1 MRISDWSSDVC
12 SSDLL
17 NLAIVENDVG
27 SRIILQPFLGR
38 ETVAQTE
45 EQPLAL
51 FHLGKQPG
59 GKHHAVAIGGAAVL
73 ERDAMHHRIAVEPVI
88 APALRPIDRS
98 EEHTPELKSLM
109 RISYADSCLHKKK
122 KNNT

>member
-12 SSDLL
+12 SSDL
-17 NLAIVENDVG
+17 
-27 SRIILQPFLGR
+27 
-38 ETVAQTE
+38 TVAQTE

-59 GKHHAVAIGGAAVL
+59 GQHHAVAIGGAAVL

-88 APALRPIDRS
+88 APALRPIDGVVAIADIDAVDELVRAQS
-98 EEHTPELKSLM
+98 ELQSLM
-109 RISYADSCLHKKK
+109 RISYALFCFKK
-122 KNNT
+122 KNEKTNQEN